1 MLVLIHKTT
10 SPKVPVSFHP
20 LPPQIFQFPDV
31 DKHAWSDSIFS
42 PISCQIH
49 LSVKVYIALWRL
61 AIFSELVLFVYTIY
75 IYIYNVYVF
84 FSPLQ
89 NECSD
94 DLLMLRRTFN
104 NKCADSVKVFG
115 DTFFLLGENV
125 SLEEIRISAI
135 LMTKHVRRLKKLM
148 KLHIIPAL
156 SKKHII
162 HQLL

>member
-20 LPPQIFQFPDV
+20 HPPQNFQFPDV
-31 DKHAWSDSIFS
+31 DKHDWSDSIFFPFPAKS
-42 PISCQIH
+42 TCHSKYTFHCGGWQSSQYWSC
-49 LSVKVYIALWRL
+49 
-61 AIFSELVLFVYTIY
+61 LFILFLYIY
-75 IYIYNVYVF
+75 IYIF
-84 FSPLQ
+84 FSFSKWVQ
-89 NECSD
+89 WWFINAA
-94 DLLMLRRTFN
+94 RRTFN

-148 KLHIIPAL
+148 KLHIILAL
-156 SKKHII
+156 LKKHII
-162 HQLL
+162 HQLP

>member
-1 MLVLIHKTT
+1 MLVLIHKTA

-31 DKHAWSDSIFS
+31 YFFPFPAKSTCQSKYTLHCRGWQSSQYWSCLFILF
-42 PISCQIH
+42 IYT
-49 LSVKVYIALWRL
+49 YI
-61 AIFSELVLFVYTIY
+61 
-75 IYIYNVYVF
+75 YVF

-94 DLLMLRRTFN
+94 DLLMLRRSFN

>member
-61 AIFSELVLFVYTIY
+61 AIFSVLVLFVYTIY
-75 IYIYNVYVF
+75 IYIYICIF
-84 FSPLQ
+84 FSSSKWVQ
-89 NECSD
+89 WWFINAA
-94 DLLMLRRTFN
+94 RRTFN